1 MSLTQEQIDIL
12 ADKYIVGLFKDLERE
27 VIGDIAR
34 RVKKCERYTETA
46 EIMAKHMKELGY
58 TPSEIQAE
66 VLKTLRADAEFQKF
80 IAENTLEYKKFVESE
95 IKKTVKEAKK
105 QGNKLVAEAGQMS
118 YENDLSMWTA
128 AGQDLTK
135 PNTMVQIIEAFQKQ
149 TYQQLRNLTRTTG
162 FKGTVLE
169 SCSQM
174 FTKELDRAV
183 VKVAT
188 GTFSYDQAVKDCIR
202 SLAQSGLRSIDYASG
217 RSYQLD
223 TASRMTVRTCISQLS
238 GRITEANLKQT
249 GVDLVITSQH
259 PGARPEHEE
268 WENQVFSYSG
278 KSKKYPDFVTVTGY
292 GDAAGLKGV
301 NCTHEFYPFWEGIS
315 EIPPKKVEPDPV
327 TVDGKTYTRY
337 EATQKQRQME
347 RSIRADKRERDAL
360 KSVGEDTKEINARI
374 RKKTSDYHKFS
385 NDVGVRAKD
394 NRL

>member
-58 TPSEIQAE
+58 TPSEIQSE
-66 VLKTLRADAEFQKF
+66 VLKVLRADKEFQEF
-80 IAENTLEYKKFVESE
+80 IAQNTLEYKQFVKAE
-95 IKKTVKEAKK
+95 IEKTVKEAKK

-118 YENDLSMWTA
+118 YEDDLSMWTA
-128 AGQDLTK
+128 AGQDLSK
-135 PNTMVQIIEAFQKQ
+135 PNNMTQIIQAFQKQ
-149 TYQQLRNLTRTTG
+149 TNQQLRNLTRTTG

-169 SCSQM
+169 PCSQI

-202 SLAQSGLRSIDYASG
+202 SLAQSGLRTIDYASG

-223 TASRMTVRTCISQLS
+223 TASRMSVRTCISQLS
-238 GRITEANLKQT
+238 GRITEENIKQT

-259 PGARPEHEE
+259 IGARPEHEE
-268 WENQVFSYSG
+268 WENQVFSYNGSNP
-278 KSKKYPDFVTVTGY
+278 KYPDFVTSTGY
-292 GDAAGLKGV
+292 GEVDGLKGV
-301 NCTHEFYPFWEGIS
+301 NCTHEFYPFWEDIS
-315 EIPPKKVEPDPV
+315 EIPDKKVEPDPV
-327 TVDGKTYTRY
+327 EVDGKTYTYY

-360 KSVGEDTKEINARI
+360 KSIGEDTSEINARI
-374 RKKTSDYHKFS
+374 RSKSADYHKFS
-385 NDVGVRAKD
+385 NDVGIRAKD